1 MAGAY
6 ALDEIQ
12 TAVDIEDRHDAY
24 VVTVRVLGISGT
36 DLSVSIER
44 GLLVV
49 SGETIRN
56 EESMRTRIHRIVQL
70 PFDAD
75 SEVVSTTF
83 KEEAVIVEL
92 PKMAPDAILPGG
104 GAIGDE
110 LLAKAVAEAE
120 LLAAQSPRFARWLR
134 AHGYLTNSSVVE
146 PPKMALDAVF
156 PGGDEHG
163 DELLADAVAKTEDL
177 AAESHRFSRWLRART

>member
-120 LLAAQSPRFARWLR
+120 LLAAQSPRLR
-134 AHGYLTNSSVVE
+134 DSGA
-146 PPKMALDAVF
+146 MASQVFGTTDA
-156 PGGDEHG
+156 E
-163 DELLADAVAKTEDL
+163 
-177 AAESHRFSRWLRART
+177 